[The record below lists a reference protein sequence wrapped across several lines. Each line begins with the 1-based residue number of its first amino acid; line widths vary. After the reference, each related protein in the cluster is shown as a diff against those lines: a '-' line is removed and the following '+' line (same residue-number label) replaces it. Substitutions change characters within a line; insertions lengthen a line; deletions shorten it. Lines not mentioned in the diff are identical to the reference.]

1 MNMPTTEFFA
11 DPSALLFASGL
22 GGESESTPGFAPGS
36 RLFAHLPA
44 SQYHADEEALS
55 CSMLKPLLVS
65 PAHFQANRLKRNK
78 ATKAMDFGSLV
89 HGLVLEPHLL
99 GADFAVY
106 PGMADGRATDYKE
119 ILAKNTSRLVVDEP
133 TFAHGRL
140 LAEKILN
147 RKVLGRPFGDFV
159 NEGIPEASIY
169 AVEPTTGLLLRTRQ
183 DLYHPE
189 CSFDLKS
196 TRHGTVNAFVRDA
209 VDLHYDF
216 QAFMYTF
223 VRALYEGNG
232 KMAPFA
238 FIAAETDEPHSIHHI
253 SAGASFMNNGAAK
266 FQEVLSVYS
275 ACMKADYWPDSSAD
289 GEAEIEHW
297 QSFSGKSDWKNSL
310 AL

>member
-1 MNMPTTEFFA
+1 MTTLNTEFAA
-11 DPSALLFASGL
+11 DASALLFAAGL

-36 RLFAHLPA
+36 RLYAHLPG
-44 SQYHADEEALS
+44 SRYHSDEEALS
-55 CSMLKPLLVS
+55 CSMLKPLLLS
-65 PAHFQANRLKRNK
+65 PAHFQANRLRRNK
-78 ATKAMDFGSLV
+78 STKAMDFGSLV
-89 HGLVLEPHLL
+89 HALVLEPHLL

-106 PGMADGRATDYKE
+106 PGPADGRASDYKE
-119 ILAKNTSRLVVDEP
+119 FLAKNMSRLVVDEP

-159 NEGIPEASIY
+159 KEGIPEASIY

-196 TRHGTVNAFVRDA
+196 TRQSTISGFVRDA
-209 VDLHYDF
+209 VDMHYDF

-238 FIAAETDEPHSIHHI
+238 FIAAESEEPHSIHHI
-253 SAGASFMNNGAAK
+253 AAGASFMNNGAAK
-266 FQEVLSVYS
+266 FQEALSVYT
-275 ACMKADYWPDSSAD
+275 ACMQAGYWPDSSAD

-297 QSFSGKSDWKNSL
+297 QSFSGKADWKARLSR
-310 AL
+310 